1 MTTAQGA
8 AMLVLLVIAAALL
21 QADVA
26 AARRL
31 GADGKELPVAVA
43 AELQPPPEVS
53 GMKGSTESGPSGCT
67 WDQNS
72 PPGRR
77 CPPPPKP

>member
-1 MTTAQGA
+1 MTKAQGA

-31 GADGKELPVAVA
+31 GADDSK
-43 AELQPPPEVS
+43 ELQPAPEVS

-77 CPPPPKP
+77 CPPPPMP